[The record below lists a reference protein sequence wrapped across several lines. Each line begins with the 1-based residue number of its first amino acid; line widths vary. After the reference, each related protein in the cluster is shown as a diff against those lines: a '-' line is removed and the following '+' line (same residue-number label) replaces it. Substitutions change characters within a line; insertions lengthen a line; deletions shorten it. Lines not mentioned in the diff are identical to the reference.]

1 MRSHLSLFSILAVIV
16 ICVSCGG
23 GGGGSD
29 GGGAGGVVD
38 TNQALTLT
46 SSNAAA
52 VSGLTIDAV
61 GGGVTAGSLGTVVI
75 ASADSPNGSGFEFS
89 LLHVARNVVDRVWT
103 MHEQGTLAVA
113 TVGAAQVPES
123 IDCSVAGTVSA
134 LWTDRDPVGELS
146 ERDFIDLTFNGCTEE
161 DLTLNG
167 GMDVRVQSLDGDP
180 ATDSSW
186 TVVFR
191 LNFNTLTASD
201 SDTLVEVVG
210 TLDATV
216 DTQASGSVVTDI
228 TTEVAT
234 GPGETVSS
242 FLYFGEREDFIEL
255 TLYSVRFQENAD
267 GSFAVSGQG
276 TLESS
281 FIGGTVT
288 FETTQEVT
296 GTGFDVNNP
305 SAGRVLIVGAANSS
319 VLLRILDS
327 VVVEMDL
334 DDDGDG
340 FDTGDVTLPSS
351 WDDLNAAVDAL

>member
-1 MRSHLSLFSILAVIV
+1 MRSHLSLFSILAVTA

-29 GGGAGGVVD
+29 GAGGVVN

-75 ASADSPNGSGFEFS
+75 ASADSPNGSGFEFN
-89 LLHVARNVVDRVWT
+89 LLQVARNVVDRVWT

-123 IDCSVAGTVSA
+123 IDCSAAGTVSA
-134 LWTDRDPVGELS
+134 LWNDRDPVGELS
-146 ERDFIDLTFNGCTEE
+146 ERDFIVLTFNGCTEE

-167 GMDVRVQSLDGDP
+167 EMDVRVQSLVGDP
-180 ATDSSW
+180 ATDLSW

-201 SDTLVEVVG
+201 SETLVEVVG
-210 TLDATV
+210 TLDTTV

-255 TLYSVRFQENAD
+255 TLYNVRFQENTD

-305 SAGRVLIVGAANSS
+305 SAGRVLIVGAANSN

-340 FDTGDVTLPSS
+340 FDSGDVTLPSS